1 MLGAW
6 GAPAA
11 SPLSWRLVDYRA
23 PTGPAADLA
32 QPACCG
38 TVETV
43 EPEVDG
49 VHLPATGTTRSV
61 ATPTTLRCLPDWPRP
76 VRASPILPVAHPSQ
90 GTNVKLIVS
99 SLSCP
104 PPFREHPSSPHRAQP
119 SGPSIEREMQIRAD
133 QGAPAAVGQGGAGPR
148 MSRTGLPAGVGSRG
162 PTIQLGPGYI
172 PEIAAPFFL
181 PNSDKIGIFGTHR
194 VCETNP

>member
-1 MLGAW
+1 MSLARGPFPALGQLKLSSKRLMESTCPQL
-6 GAPAA
+6 APLHLRQYRQLLV
-11 SPLSWRLVDYRA
+11 SPLS
-23 PTGPAADLA
+23 GPIPPD
-32 QPACCG
+32 P
-38 TVETV
+38 
-43 EPEVDG
+43 
-49 VHLPATGTTRSV
+49 VHP
-61 ATPTTLRCLPDWPRP
+61 P
-76 VRASPILPVAHPSQ
+76 Q

>member
-90 GTNVKLIVS
+90 GTNVKPDCFVPVLPTP
-99 SLSCP
+99 LQGTPQLP
-104 PPFREHPSSPHRAQP
+104 PPRPALWTLYRE
-119 SGPSIEREMQIRAD
+119 GNAD
-133 QGAPAAVGQGGAGPR
+133 QGRPRGTCGSWAGRGWAENVTHRASRWRWLKRANYTVGPR
-148 MSRTGLPAGVGSRG
+148 VHS
-162 PTIQLGPGYI
+162 
-172 PEIAAPFFL
+172 
-181 PNSDKIGIFGTHR
+181 
-194 VCETNP
+194 